1 MTNNRQDL
9 ISNLKLIKKA
19 IAVTKPETLG
29 KKPPR
34 LYLRD
39 LVYRPDTVRGANDS
53 HAPIV
58 ITTDS
63 EFQICNC
70 VVSPQVPQGTRM
82 SSARGPLTRR
92 PQCPSTERRYT
103 AKKDEPISP
112 SPART

>member
-29 KKPPR
+29 KKPHR
-34 LYLRD
+34 LYLRE
-39 LVYRPDTVRGANDS
+39 LVYRPDTVRGPNGS

-63 EFQICNC
+63 DFQICNC
-70 VVSPQVPQGTRM
+70 VVSPQVPQRTRM
-82 SSARGPLTRR
+82 SSGPLTRR
-92 PQCPSTERRYT
+92 PQCPSRNVDIRE
-103 AKKDEPISP
+103 KK
-112 SPART
+112 R